1 MSPKPWLKKK
11 QQKPNPEC
19 PGGAKGFQLWAQQ
32 GRLQLPAVPP
42 SVCPEPAWGQL
53 GTLRGH
59 CTDLTACGTSAHP
72 PSTSLLP
79 HLSAAGK
86 SSSGSSTFLSRAPNP
101 GSHPHSPRSYLEG
114 ILISLQ
120 PRLLCHGAFPV
131 WGPSS
136 QPQAADSRLFLLKKP
151 ILVHLLSHWSV
162 MQPRSHWVIPQHSIS
177 LDLGCRSLGT
187 VWGQSLSS
195 APGQVKSRGCVC
207 VLNQTLLLC
216 RDTGKAAVAE

>member
-11 QQKPNPEC
+11 QQKPNPEY

-42 SVCPEPAWGQL
+42 SVCPEPAWGHSGDTALTSQPVAPL
-53 GTLRGH
+53 PILPAHHCCPTSVLQENLPLAAPLSSPEHQTL
-59 CTDLTACGTSAHP
+59 AH
-72 PSTSLLP
+72 T
-79 HLSAAGK
+79 
-86 SSSGSSTFLSRAPNP
+86 
-101 GSHPHSPRSYLEG
+101 PHSPSSYLEG

-151 ILVHLLSHWSV
+151 ILVHLLSHRSV